1 MNFIQEKFTLRG
13 LIIQSDKRKYQI
25 LTIDDVMEKEI
36 MKLVKQT
43 MEIIDGISAL
53 DCQKLLYG
61 FNWNCDNLLERFS
74 EADSFK
80 GFIKKNKIDLTVSLS
95 SETMLNSFIRSNPSL
110 KRCPNELKGCKKVI
124 KIESTE
130 VDEII
135 CECNFSFCFKC
146 DNIPHP
152 SFPCILIKEW
162 IRQCDEYD
170 LIFGQYDIICP
181 KCFEF
186 YQFENNGYVTC
197 IKCNHTFTTY
207 ENDLTER
214 WVFPEYKYSLYLK
227 QKYEMIQML
236 KNSVKNY
243 EDAEFITTL
252 CKVILNFLQK
262 ILPLPIFSFFL
273 DKEDDTKKILTA
285 NAMMFEFSFK
295 DLKRILNKIMS
306 VMDDKLKEFN
316 DKEKKAEWEMSD
328 EEQNNILDDLVITQ
342 KCLDKLLKF
351 VKNTKEWIFKLPEIQ
366 EVYDKGNEESSVDD
380 DDDDDD
386 NVADDNARDVTDNE
400 SSNTDIEDED
410 SEFEIYNSETD
421 DEVEDGP
428 CDDSAF

>member
-1 MNFIQEKFTLRG
+1 MNFIQEKFTFRG
-13 LIIQSDKRKYQI
+13 LIIQSDERKYQI
-25 LTIDDVMEKEI
+25 LKIDDVMEKEI

-95 SETMLNSFIRSNPSL
+95 SETMLNTFIRSNPSL
-110 KRCPNELKGCKKVI
+110 KRCPNESKGCKKVI

-170 LIFGQYDIICP
+170 LIFDQYDITCP

-207 ENDLTER
+207 ENDLTEP
-214 WVFPEYKYSLYLK
+214 WVFPDYKYSLYLK
-227 QKYEMIQML
+227 QKYEMIQM
-236 KNSVKNY
+236 
-243 EDAEFITTL
+243 
-252 CKVILNFLQK
+252 
-262 ILPLPIFSFFL
+262 
-273 DKEDDTKKILTA
+273 
-285 NAMMFEFSFK
+285 
-295 DLKRILNKIMS
+295 
-306 VMDDKLKEFN
+306 
-316 DKEKKAEWEMSD
+316 
-328 EEQNNILDDLVITQ
+328 NILDDLVITQ

-366 EVYDKGNEESSVDD
+366 EVYDKRNEESSADD

-386 NVADDNARDVTDNE
+386 NEADDNARDVTDNE

-428 CDDSAF
+428 CNDSAF